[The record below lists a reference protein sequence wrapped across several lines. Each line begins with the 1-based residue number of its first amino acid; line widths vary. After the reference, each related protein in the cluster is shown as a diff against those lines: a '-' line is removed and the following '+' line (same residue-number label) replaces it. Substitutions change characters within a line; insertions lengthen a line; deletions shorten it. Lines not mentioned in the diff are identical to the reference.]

1 MFCVVFLKVKTNYQI
16 ELDQFC
22 IKSMS
27 SLTCCPSIKYH
38 HSALQTTDL
47 VCSRLQTG
55 RLWRANNNWSIVWFR
70 FVFFVSPL
78 VQFRFLLLL
87 CTGNANA
94 RHLGLLFCYISQSYI
109 FPKHLLISYNFRN
122 VYEIAFQTRLL
133 FTPQIED
140 FSLSFSVVSNDRCCL
155 DFLWLSLM
163 RWSRIRNALIYK
175 YTCYVSQ

>member
-109 FPKHLLISYNFRN
+109 FPKHLCWFLTISAMFMK
-122 VYEIAFQTRLL
+122 LL
-133 FTPQIED
+133 FKQG
-140 FSLSFSVVSNDRCCL
+140 CCL
-155 DFLWLSLM
+155 PRKLKILLCLFLWFPK
-163 RWSRIRNALIYK
+163 IDA
-175 YTCYVSQ
+175 V